1 MRRTILTVIGLG
13 LMVGTAVAASES
25 ANAPDLHWP
34 QWRGPNGNG
43 YIADANPPVEWN
55 ETKNVKWKLAIPG
68 KGASTPIVVGDRLF
82 ITTAI
87 PKEVPAGD
95 DAQAGQ
101 QRGRLSTP
109 PAGVMEFAVIC
120 VDRHTG
126 NVLWRKTVREELP
139 HEGTHPTGTWA
150 SNSAVTD
157 GEYLFAYFGSR
168 GLYALDLEGNVQ
180 WERDFGEMKTK
191 MSFGE
196 GSSPAIFGDRL
207 VVVWDHEG
215 PSFVAALDKHTGK
228 DIWKVDREETTAW
241 ATPYVVEVGGVPQ
254 VITSATSRIR
264 SYDLAN
270 GRLIWEAEGMTA
282 NVIPS
287 PVILDGLA
295 ILMSGFRG
303 NSLLAIR
310 LEGAEGN
317 ITGSES
323 VVWSLGRDTPYTPS
337 PLLYGDTLYFLKSNN
352 GVLSSFNARTGEA
365 YFGPQRLEGIGSVYS
380 SPVGAAGRIYVCDRE
395 GTTVV
400 LEHGRE
406 FKLLATN
413 RLDDGFD
420 ASPVVVGDDL
430 YLRGHRTLY
439 CISGKE

>member
-1 MRRTILTVIGLG
+1 MRRMIFAVIGLG
-13 LMVGTAVAASES
+13 LMLGTAVAGSES
-25 ANAPDLHWP
+25 ASAPDLHWP
-34 QWRGPNGNG
+34 QWRGPNANG
-43 YIADANPPVEWN
+43 FAADANPPVEWS

-68 KGASTPIVVGDRLF
+68 TGASTPIVLGDRLYV
-82 ITTAI
+82 TTAI
-87 PKEVPAGD
+87 PKSAPLTV

-109 PAGVMEFAVIC
+109 PAGVMEFAVIA

-126 NVLWRKTVREELP
+126 TVVWKKAVREELP

-157 GEYLFAYFGSR
+157 GEHIYAYFGSR
-168 GLYALDLEGNVQ
+168 GLYALDLDGNVV
-180 WERDFGEMKTK
+180 WERDFGDMKTK

-196 GSSPAIFGDRL
+196 GSSPTLFDDRL
-207 VVVWDHEG
+207 VIVWDHEG

-228 DIWKVDREETTAW
+228 DIWKVERDETTSW
-241 ATPYVVEVGGVPQ
+241 ATPYIVETGGVRQ

-264 SYDLAN
+264 SYDLRD

-287 PVILDGLA
+287 PVILDGTA

-303 NSLLAIR
+303 NSLLAVR

-323 VVWSLGRDTPYTPS
+323 IVWSLGRDTPYTPS
-337 PLLYGDTLYFLKSNN
+337 PLLYGETLYFLKSNN
-352 GVLSSFNARTGEA
+352 GVLSSFNAKTGEA
-365 YFGPQRLEGIGSVYS
+365 YFGPERLDGVGTVYA
-380 SPVGAAGRIYVCDRE
+380 SPVGAAGRVYICDRE

-420 ASPVVVGDDL
+420 ASPVAVGEDL
-430 YLRGHRTLY
+430 YLRGRQNLY
-439 CISGKE
+439 CISGND